1 MNKTLIFLLL
11 LSPLPGQD
19 AATALQH
26 AREVNLERAAKLPNF
41 VADETMVRYKS
52 RHTNPPK
59 WQKMDTIESE
69 IAVKG
74 PDVTRQHTL
83 INGKPWKKG
92 YFPGFNWS
100 VQFGT
105 ELQPLFGPK
114 CGTTIEFEGP
124 TQERGKQLLAYRF
137 QAPPNGC
144 FGTLTQYRKHYS
156 PVWSGRFLIED
167 PGGSLVQFEDE
178 AHEFP
183 KGWEADPITQTIT
196 WDYVKIGNDSY
207 LLPVGFEVFGG
218 ITNGDLWHVVVEFKN
233 HRHFEAS
240 SNLTFK

>member
-74 PDVTRQHTL
+74 PDVTRQHTPYKRQAL
-83 INGKPWKKG
+83 EKG
-92 YFPGFNWS
+92 LLS
-100 VQFGT
+100 RVQ
-105 ELQPLFGPK
+105 L
-114 CGTTIEFEGP
+114 
-124 TQERGKQLLAYRF
+124 ERPVRYRT
-137 QAPPNGC
+137 AAAVRPEMRN
-144 FGTLTQYRKHYS
+144 YDR
-156 PVWSGRFLIED
+156 V
-167 PGGSLVQFEDE
+167 
-178 AHEFP
+178 
-183 KGWEADPITQTIT
+183 
-196 WDYVKIGNDSY
+196 
-207 LLPVGFEVFGG
+207 
-218 ITNGDLWHVVVEFKN
+218 
-233 HRHFEAS
+233 
-240 SNLTFK
+240 